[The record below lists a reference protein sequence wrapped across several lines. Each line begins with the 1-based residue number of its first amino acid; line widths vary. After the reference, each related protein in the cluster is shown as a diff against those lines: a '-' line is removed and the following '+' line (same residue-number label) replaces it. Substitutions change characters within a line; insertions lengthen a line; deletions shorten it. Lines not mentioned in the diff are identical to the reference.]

1 HVDIDPAEIG
11 KNLRPLVPI
20 VGNAKDVLEALLQ
33 KVEPKQHPLWMEQIQ
48 EWKEKYPLRYADLE
62 DETPCG
68 YVLEELSRA
77 TEGKAIVTTD
87 VGQHQMWASLFYK
100 SVRPRGFLSSGG
112 LGTMGFGFPAA
123 IGAQF
128 GCPEETVLAIVG
140 DGGFQMTLQE
150 MATAVEHH
158 LPVKIALMH
167 NGYLGMVRQ
176 WQELFSQRRYSAVDL
191 SCGPDFVRLAEA
203 YGAAGFRAVTKSQ
216 VREVIEKGMAVT
228 DRPCLMEF
236 AIAQE
241 ENVMPMIPSGGT
253 VHQMM
258 ISDPKLAARLEEKLL
273 TTA

>member
-1 HVDIDPAEIG
+1 
-11 KNLRPLVPI
+11 
-20 VGNAKDVLEALLQ
+20 
-33 KVEPKQHPLWMEQIQ
+33 EPKQHPLWLNQIE
-48 EWKEKYPLRYADLE
+48 EWKARFPLRYQAGE
-62 DETPCG
+62 DQIPCG

-140 DGGFQMTLQE
+140 DGGFQMTFQE
-150 MATAVEHH
+150 IGVAVEHH

-176 WQELFSQRRYSAVDL
+176 WQELFFQRRYSATRL
-191 SCGPDFVRLAEA
+191 AGQPDFVKLMDA
-203 YGAAGFRAVTKSQ
+203 YGAVGFRATRKEEVS
-216 VREVIEKGMAVT
+216 EVIAKGLMVE
-228 DRPCLMEF
+228 DGPCLMEF
-236 AIAQE
+236 CVAPE

-258 ISDPKLAARLEEKLL
+258 TADPKLAI
-273 TTA
+273 TQG